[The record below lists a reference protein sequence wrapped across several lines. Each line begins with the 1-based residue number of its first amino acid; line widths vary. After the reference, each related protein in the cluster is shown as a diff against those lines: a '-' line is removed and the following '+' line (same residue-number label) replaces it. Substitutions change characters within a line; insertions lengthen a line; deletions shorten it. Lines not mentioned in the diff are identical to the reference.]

1 MKKIF
6 LSLFILS
13 FIHFVFIG
21 LGGLQSINDSSYE
34 QSKTVSF
41 SLLYN
46 NDQVYDFTKERNANF
61 HFFTSEITNEDI
73 NNLTK
78 VELNSSIAG
87 ESTNNHIFKNLSE
100 HFNIS
105 IPVRTDRY
113 LLLQN
118 FRL

>member
-21 LGGLQSINDSSYE
+21 LGGLQSINNNSYE

-41 SLLYN
+41 SELYN
-46 NDQVYDFTKERNANF
+46 NDQVYDVAKERNSNF

-78 VELNSSIAG
+78 VDLSSPVAF
-87 ESTNNHIFKNLSE
+87 ESTNTHILKNLSE

-105 IPVRTDRY
+105 IPVKTDRY